1 MVTSKA
7 KLIDSEGNFLT
18 FSRNYYNIKELLK
31 IDNIIFH
38 SSVLFKKQDI
48 IELNK
53 YRIFVKYSEDY
64 DLWLRMIANNYAI
77 SKINEPLLYYRVQAQ
92 SITQSSIRKS
102 NFYLN
107 KVKVKIRFLRNCVPK
122 TTFNFFIFSILISLL
137 FDLMMGIAKMFKSK
151 I

>member
-1 MVTSKA
+1 
-7 KLIDSEGNFLT
+7 
-18 FSRNYYNIKELLK
+18 
-31 IDNIIFH
+31 
-38 SSVLFKKQDI
+38 
-48 IELNK
+48 
-53 YRIFVKYSEDY
+53 
-64 DLWLRMIANNYAI
+64 MIANNYAI